1 MKGRKFQFSNFWTEY
16 RNFRDCFRTV
26 KAEFRDCFRTVRAKF
41 SRLFLDSHDRI
52 FGTIFRKSQ
61 TVLRF
66 GFAPETDVF
75 GFCGVFW
82 CHDIR

>member
-1 MKGRKFQFSNFWTEY
+1 MRIFRNFWDY
-16 RNFRDCFRTV
+16 FWIVRD
-26 KAEFRDCFRTVRAKF
+26 EFRDCFRTIRAEF

-52 FGTIFRKSQ
+52 FGTIFRQSR

-66 GFAPETDVF
+66 GFAPGTDVF

-82 CHDIR
+82 YHNIR